1 MKRKG
6 LALSR
11 RLASCLLAATLA
23 AGLAAP
29 QAAVYAGEPD
39 AILEEETESGE
50 DMYTGPDEDV
60 PEETE
65 DPSLDLYPDA
75 AEDSYSE
82 PYSDPYVDA
91 SPYIDP
97 SEDAENADAPI
108 EDTAQEGLVPE
119 GASGEEAQ
127 YEEAPENDEYQEGA
141 VDAESARS
149 RSKRLLRLRSSK
161 FPPTGPRM
169 TVRMKEPPSWK
180 TSDTPLPSRPL
191 SAAVS
196 SLR

>member
-1 MKRKG
+1 MRRKG

-39 AILEEETESGE
+39 AVLEEETGSGE
-50 DMYTGPDEDV
+50 DIYTSPDEDV

-82 PYSDPYVDA
+82 P
-91 SPYIDP
+91 
-97 SEDAENADAPI
+97 
-108 EDTAQEGLVPE
+108 
-119 GASGEEAQ
+119 
-127 YEEAPENDEYQEGA
+127 
-141 VDAESARS
+141 
-149 RSKRLLRLRSSK
+149 
-161 FPPTGPRM
+161 
-169 TVRMKEPPSWK
+169 
-180 TSDTPLPSRPL
+180 
-191 SAAVS
+191 
-196 SLR
+196 

>member
-23 AGLAAP
+23 AGLAVP

-39 AILEEETESGE
+39 AVLEEETESGE

-108 EDTAQEGLVPE
+108 EDTAQEGLVP
-119 GASGEEAQ
+119 
-127 YEEAPENDEYQEGA
+127 
-141 VDAESARS
+141 
-149 RSKRLLRLRSSK
+149 
-161 FPPTGPRM
+161 
-169 TVRMKEPPSWK
+169 
-180 TSDTPLPSRPL
+180 
-191 SAAVS
+191 
-196 SLR
+196 

>member
-119 GASGEEAQ
+119 GASGDEPQYRRMMSIRKALWMQSLPGTGKMQNLTEMTRTQSLSEA
-127 YEEAPENDEYQEGA
+127 A
-141 VDAESARS
+141 
-149 RSKRLLRLRSSK
+149 KK
-161 FPPTGPRM
+161 PTAQR
-169 TVRMKEPPSWK
+169 K
-180 TSDTPLPSRPL
+180 SRPKTQP
-191 SAAVS
+191 
-196 SLR
+196 